1 MKMLIDGE
9 WVDSSSGETMPVYD
23 PANAEVV
30 EEVPR
35 AGVEDTRAAVD
46 AANRAKEK
54 IASMPAFERYQ
65 MLMKVATQI
74 DDHFEELAHLIAR
87 EAGKPIRDARVEVRR
102 AWVTVTSAAEEAK
115 RIYGEVYQ
123 ADAFPLPPG
132 NENRIIFSYREPV
145 GVVVA
150 ISPFNYP
157 LNLLCH
163 KVAPALAA
171 GNAVIAKPTSE
182 TPLTALKLGEF
193 LMKAGCPP
201 GAINVVVG
209 PGDTVGRELV
219 ENPGT
224 DLISFTGSTEVGTGI
239 AQLAGK
245 RAKRVILEMGGMDPI
260 IVLEDA
266 DLPTAARAAARATFT
281 LAGQVCTAVKRII
294 ALEKVEDRFSKLFA
308 EEVKRLRLG
317 LPLEE
322 DTDIG
327 PVISVSALKR
337 IEAMVEEA
345 VDKGAKVALG
355 GERSRRKGL
364 EKGYFYEPTV
374 LLEVSPEMR
383 VMREEPFGP
392 IGPIQEVSSVDE
404 AVEMANSTIYG
415 LQASVYSR
423 DIGKALKVARQI
435 KAGGVMINDP
445 TSLRW
450 DNLPFGGIKMSG
462 LGREGARYAIEEM
475 TEVKLI
481 NVNLA

>member
-9 WVDSSSGETMPVYD
+9 WVGSSTGETLPVYD
-23 PANAEVV
+23 PSTGEVL
-30 EEVPR
+30 EEVPK
-35 AGVEDTRAAVD
+35 AGVEDARAAVD

-54 IASMPAFERYQ
+54 MASMPAFGRYQ
-65 MLMKVATQI
+65 MLMKVAAQI
-74 DDHFEELAHLIAR
+74 EEHFEELARLIAQ

-102 AWVTVTSAAEEAK
+102 ACVTVTSAAEEAK

-132 NENRIIFSYREPV
+132 NENRILFSYREPV

-157 LNLLCH
+157 LNLLLH

-182 TPLTALKLGEF
+182 TPLTAIRLGEF
-193 LMKAGCPP
+193 LVKAGCPP
-201 GAINVVVG
+201 GAINILTG
-209 PGDTVGRELV
+209 PGETVGRELV
-219 ENPGT
+219 ESPGT

-245 RAKRVILEMGGMDPI
+245 RAKRVVLEMGGMDPI

-266 DLPTAARAAARATFT
+266 NLPRAAQAAARATFT

-294 ALEKVEDRFSKLFA
+294 ALEKVEDRFSQLFA
-308 EEVKRLRLG
+308 EEVRRLKLG
-317 LPLEE
+317 RPLEE
-322 DTDIG
+322 DTDVG
-327 PVISVSALKR
+327 PVISPAALER
-337 IEAMVEEA
+337 IENMVREA
-345 VDKGAKVALG
+345 VDKGARLALG
-355 GERSRRKGL
+355 GNRSRRKGL

-374 LLEVSPEMR
+374 LVEVSPDMR

-404 AVEMANSTIYG
+404 AIEIANSTIYG

-423 DIGKALKVARQI
+423 DIGRALRVARKI

-450 DNLPFGGIKMSG
+450 DNLPFGGVKLSG
-462 LGREGARYAIEEM
+462 LGREGARFAIEEM
-475 TEVKLI
+475 TEIKLI
-481 NVNLA
+481 DVNLA

>member
-1 MKMLIDGE
+1 MLIDGE
-9 WVDSSSGETMPVYD
+9 WVDSSSGEKLPVYN
-23 PANAEVV
+23 PATGEVV
-30 EEVPR
+30 EEVPK
-35 AGVEDTRAAVD
+35 AGLEDAKAAVD
-46 AANRAKEK
+46 AANRAKEEM
-54 IASMPAFERYQ
+54 AAMPAFERYQ
-65 MLMKVATQI
+65 MLMKVAAQI
-74 DDHFEELAHLIAR
+74 EENLEELARLIAT

-123 ADAFPLPPG
+123 ADAFPMPPG
-132 NENRIIFSYREPV
+132 NENRILFSYREPV

-150 ISPFNYP
+150 ISPFNFP

-182 TPLTALKLGEF
+182 TPLVALKLGEF

-209 PGDTVGRELV
+209 PGETVGQELV
-219 ENPGT
+219 GSPGT
-224 DLISFTGSTEVGTGI
+224 DLVSFTGSTEVGTGI

-245 RAKRVILEMGGMDPI
+245 RAKRVILEMGGMDPV

-266 DLPTAARAAARATFT
+266 DLPRAAAAAARATFG

-294 ALEKVEDRFSKLFA
+294 TLEKVQDRFSRLFA
-308 EEVKRLRLG
+308 EEVRKLKLG
-317 LPLEE
+317 APLDE

-327 PVISVSALKR
+327 PVISTSALKR
-337 IEAMVEEA
+337 IEEMVDEA
-345 VDKGAKVALG
+345 VAKGARLALG
-355 GERSRRKGL
+355 GQRSKRKGL
-364 EKGYFYEPTV
+364 ERGYFWEPTV

-383 VMREEPFGP
+383 VVKEEPFGP
-392 IGPIQEVSSVDE
+392 VGPIQEVSSVDE
-404 AVEMANSTIYG
+404 AVEIANSTIYG
-415 LQASVYSR
+415 LQAAVYSR
-423 DIGKALKVARQI
+423 DIGKALKVARRI

-450 DNLPFGGIKMSG
+450 DNLPFGGVKMSG
-462 LGREGARYAIEEM
+462 LGREGARFAIEEM

-481 NVNLA
+481 NVNLG